1 MKTRREA
8 PSASVSLLKGKVTK
22 DTNNTNT
29 KILFVLYTYTCK
41 YIFVF
46 IFVFYYYLLIICLS
60 SKFIINFIMKH
71 IYCYLPLYYYIQFL

>member
-41 YIFVF
+41 YI
-46 IFVFYYYLLIICLS
+46 YLYLYLY
-60 SKFIINFIMKH
+60 FIIT
-71 IYCYLPLYYYIQFL
+71 Y